1 MADGKKRLYLNGENN
16 AQYFETYK
24 TDKKPSVRTLKSA
37 LVCPAVSDVSKVDP
51 LYGAY
56 GVRDENGDFCT
67 ASAMRSGELLPYPAE
82 EKYKTAEYSD
92 QSVIYGGV
100 AYFHAYGHFL
110 LESTA
115 RLWFV
120 LQNHDDRRPIVFIP
134 VGKPDR
140 YFEFFDLLGIER
152 ERLLFIDRPMR
163 FKEIAVP
170 EMSSR
175 LGEFY
180 TEEFMLPFRKA
191 AANVPAAKYEK
202 VYLTRRRFEFGNMC
216 GEEALEKT
224 FKANGYKVVSP
235 ERLSVGKQ
243 IALMK
248 GAKSVVSVLGSAT
261 HNTVFCRKGTENV
274 VLNRAENVCRA
285 QMLVNQAAELDWH
298 YVDAYYDCFP
308 VSYFW
313 GPYFVGLTP
322 FVRAFFQ
329 DKGMKTLREKFLP
342 DAETFVEKWI
352 LTYGGSAKVFGR
364 LENEKKAV
372 GEVLSFDGLN
382 LLSRSLRYRQ
392 NVRECDKVRRRLFWA
407 RLLSRFGFGAIKRK
421 YSLKALKLEQKLEIL
436 RNETAF

>member
-1 MADGKKRLYLNGENN
+1 MVGDKKRLYLNGENN
-16 AQYFETYK
+16 AQYFEIYK
-24 TDKKPSVRTLKSA
+24 TDKKPSVRIVKNA
-37 LVCPAVSDVSKVDP
+37 AVYPAVSDVSKVDP

-56 GVRDENGDFCT
+56 GVYDESGAFCPD
-67 ASAMRSGELLPYPAE
+67 SAMRSGELIPYPAE
-82 EKYKTAEYSD
+82 EKNKTAEYSD

-120 LQNHDDRRPIVFIP
+120 LQNSDDKRPIVFIP

-140 YFEFFDLLGIER
+140 YLEFFDLLGIER

-170 EMSSR
+170 EMSSH
-175 LGEFY
+175 LGEYY
-180 TEEFMLPFRKA
+180 TEEFMLPFRRA

-202 VYLTRRRFEFGNMC
+202 VYLTRRRFEFGNMY
-216 GEEALEKT
+216 GEEALERT
-224 FKANGYKVVSP
+224 FKANGYKIISP
-235 ERLSVGKQ
+235 ERLSVREQ

-248 GAKSVVSVLGSAT
+248 GAKNVVSVLGSAT
-261 HNTVFCRKGTENV
+261 HNTVFCRKGTRNV

-285 QMLVNQAAELDWH
+285 QMLVDQAAELDRY

-322 FVRAFFQ
+322 CVREFCK
-329 DKGMKTLREKFLP
+329 DKGMKTPSEDVLP
-342 DAETFVEKWI
+342 DGRAFVEKWI
-352 LTYGGSAKVFGR
+352 LTYGGSEKVFER
-364 LENEKKAV
+364 LRREKNAV
-372 GEVLSFDGLN
+372 GEVFSFEGLN
-382 LLSRSLRYRQ
+382 FLERLARRRRNLR
-392 NVRECDKVRRRLFWA
+392 EAAKVRRRLLRA
-407 RLLSRFGFGAIKRK
+407 RLLSRFGFGGIKQK
-421 YSLKALKLEQKLEIL
+421 YSAKVTELNQKLEKM
-436 RNETAF
+436 RKETEF